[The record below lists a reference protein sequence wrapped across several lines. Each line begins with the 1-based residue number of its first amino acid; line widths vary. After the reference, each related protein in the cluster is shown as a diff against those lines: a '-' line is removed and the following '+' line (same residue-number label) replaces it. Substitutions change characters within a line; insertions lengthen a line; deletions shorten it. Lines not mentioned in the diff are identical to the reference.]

1 MRRPVFLFLTFF
13 SLCLAS
19 TLYLFGG
26 SATAAELSQSENT
39 YGKGR
44 YAPSVYQ
51 QHLDEALKN
60 QPALASHIALWEA
73 KQAENQKLLQAS
85 HDYLAHI
92 NTYFLEAKAEA
103 EMIQDSALRAQVLD
117 NLATREAAVQVQTAS
132 LRKTLADS
140 NTLMR
145 LAADYKKAAE
155 VMGSLSSFDTYLQ
168 TSKVD
173 TSSARKALLNNYNL
187 IEAGKALVDVAQ

>member
-26 SATAAELSQSENT
+26 SAEAAE
-39 YGKGR
+39 
-44 YAPSVYQ
+44 YANRELVSYERSATPSVYQ
-51 QHLDEALKN
+51 QHLDEALKG
-60 QPALASHIALWEA
+60 QPALAGHIALWEA
-73 KQAENQKLLQAS
+73 KQAENQKLLQAT

-103 EMIQDSALRAQVLD
+103 EMIQDSALRAQVLG
-117 NLATREAAVQVQTAS
+117 NLATREAAVQAQTAS

-145 LAADYKKAAE
+145 RAADYKRAAE
-155 VMGSLSSFDTYLQ
+155 VMGSLSSFDAYLQ
-168 TSKVD
+168 SSQVD

-187 IEAGKALVDVAQ
+187 IEAGKALVDVTQ